1 MADYVYPANDLDRRQ
16 NLLNLLGTHWS
27 SVYEGRSL
35 VSDYV
40 FARGQLEL
48 SNYYSL
54 LELVATLS
62 RHTAPV
68 FNRRLWY
75 FLRLRESQQN
85 SAGARFGEGYTF
97 ESGIRYQ
104 VPPARSEYA
113 FPLPDNSLTEI
124 PVILNRIA
132 GTSRTWLPGT
142 DYRVDRETREIIF
155 RENPFDDPYTGLV
168 ELYEDGNLVDREAG
182 LWVYQGGFD
191 EAVIHTHYG
200 FIVGLQL
207 PSSLA
212 YRDLVNA
219 FLDALA
225 VGTSA
230 LTTNL
235 AISAI
240 TGVPVVREN
249 RETVELVSR
258 DSRSLL
264 ICTNKHCYRYRPADI
279 PLVAEGDDVTIG
291 QFLTQAVRVD
301 EFNRGQIPAGLRGL
315 ATGQEVLGDGFS
327 GDLLWVNE
335 ELPVTVSYPEGRT
348 RLEWPLAGFPTDHDL
363 FWDEVHRRG
372 LASGETLPQL
382 LDTRRRTP

>member
-35 VSDYV
+35 VSDYI

-104 VPPARSEYA
+104 VPPARPQYT
-113 FPLPDNSLTEI
+113 FPLPDNALVEI
-124 PVILNRIA
+124 PLILNRIA

-142 DYRVDRETREIIF
+142 DYRVDRETREITF

-168 ELYEDGNLVDREAG
+168 ELYENGNLVDREAG

-191 EAVIHTHYG
+191 EEVVYTHYG

-230 LTTNL
+230 LATNL

-249 RETVELVSR
+249 LETVELVSR